1 MLFQQCAARMYS
13 NDLQLKDSLCLLLE
27 NVLNS
32 EESSLQIL
40 QSFRYEDNVEYL
52 RQICIRGNQYHR
64 ALLSSLNTCSVTSS
78 TISPQQHVLHTGT
91 KVRPRL
97 IVNLEQ
103 VELLQSSGFT
113 LEEVALH

>member
-40 QSFRYEDNVEYL
+40 QSFRYEDDVEYL
-52 RQICIRGNQYHR
+52 RQICVRGNQYHR

-78 TISPQQHVLHTGT
+78 TISPQQHVLRTGT
-91 KVRPRL
+91 K
-97 IVNLEQ
+97 
-103 VELLQSSGFT
+103 
-113 LEEVALH
+113 A